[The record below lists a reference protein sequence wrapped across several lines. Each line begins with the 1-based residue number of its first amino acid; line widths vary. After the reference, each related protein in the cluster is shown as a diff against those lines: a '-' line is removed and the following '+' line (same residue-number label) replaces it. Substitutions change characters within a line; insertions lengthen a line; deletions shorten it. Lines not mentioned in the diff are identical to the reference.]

1 MLYATPFRLFIGNA
15 TQPERRVRR
24 PLKRDHE
31 GASDEFLPFDF
42 AAPHVSRVVGSK
54 ALERSS
60 RSSTINQKEI

>member
-24 PLKRDHE
+24 PLKTDHE
-31 GASDEFLPFDF
+31 EASDEFLPFDF
-42 AAPHVSRVVGSK
+42 APPHVSCVVGGK